1 MEGKNMKKMRKV
13 LTALVCGAMAL
24 TLTACGG
31 SSTSDSVVIMSENDL
46 MSLDS
51 RMATDGTSF
60 NVISAF
66 TDGLYGYAEDGTLA
80 LALADDVKVSDDQL
94 TYTFTLKDVKWSNG
108 DAVTAN
114 DFVYAWRTVIS
125 KNSEYAFL
133 LGSQGAN
140 IKNAQ
145 SVMDNGGDV
154 TTIGVTAKDD
164 KTLVVELD
172 AKCGFL
178 DKLLA
183 FPTFFPI
190 NEKFAEEQGDQYAN
204 STSALLSCGAFKL
217 DTWEVGTKVSLSK
230 NADYWDADTVKINN
244 LTINLAQDQSAAALQ
259 YDNGELD
266 YCVISSSLVDKYKEE
281 SFYSNIN
288 NGFLWYLFVNFEDET
303 LANENIRKG
312 LSAAINREDLCENVL
327 KDGSSPA
334 TGFVPAE
341 LCKTED
347 GTDFAEKNGDL
358 LAKNE
363 INYDTA
369 KAQEY
374 INAGLKELG
383 KSSVDITMVYGTDE
397 GVDDAATYLEQ
408 AFSKLDGVNFKL
420 VPTQKQSRINEYQ
433 EKGDFQL
440 SLTRW
445 GPDYADATTYLNNM
459 EKSQWGGN
467 NGGNNYGHYYNAKYD
482 ELMSKARAAS
492 EASERESLLLQANE
506 ILMEDVAI
514 IPIFSQGQAIL
525 SNPSLK
531 GLVHNAAGTPY
542 IYKYLTK

>member
-1 MEGKNMKKMRKV
+1 MKKIRKV
-13 LTALVCGAMAL
+13 LSALVCGAMAL

-31 SSTSDSVVIMSENDL
+31 SGSSDSVVLMSENDL

-60 NVISAF
+60 NIISAF
-66 TDGLYGYAEDGTLA
+66 TDGLYGYKEDGTLD
-80 LALADDVKVSDDQL
+80 LALADKVDVSKDQL
-94 TYTFTLKDVKWSNG
+94 KYTFTLKDAKWSNG

-114 DFVYAWRTVIS
+114 DFVYAWRTVIK

-145 SVMDNGGDV
+145 SVMDNGGNPD
-154 TTIGVTAKDD
+154 TIGVTAKDD

-204 STSALLSCGAFKL
+204 SVSGLLSCGAFKL
-217 DTWEVGTKVSLSK
+217 DAWEVGTKVTLSK

-266 YCVISSSLVDKYKEE
+266 YCIISSSLVDKYSAKD
-281 SFYSNIN
+281 FYGNIN
-288 NGFLWYLFVNFEDET
+288 NGFLWYLFVNFEDKT
-303 LANENIRKG
+303 MANENIRKG
-312 LSAAINREDLCENVL
+312 LSAAINREDLCQNVL

-334 TGFVPAE
+334 LGFVPAE
-341 LCKTED
+341 LTKTED
-347 GTDFAEKNGDL
+347 GTDFAEKSGDL
-358 LAKNE
+358 LAKNK
-363 INYDTA
+363 INFDKTQ
-369 KAQEY
+369 AQAY
-374 INAGLKELG
+374 IDAGLKELG
-383 KSSVDITMVYGTDE
+383 KSSIDVSMVYGTDE
-397 GVDDAATYLEQ
+397 AVDDVATYLEQ
-408 AFSKLDGVNFKL
+408 AFSSLKGINFKL
-420 VPTQKQSRINEYQ
+420 IPTQKQSRINEYQ
-433 EKGDFQL
+433 EKGNFQL

-482 ELMSKARAAS
+482 ELMKKAR
-492 EASERESLLLQANE
+492 EATKTTDRESLLLQANE

-514 IPIFSQGQAIL
+514 IPIFSQGQAVL
-525 SNPSLK
+525 TNPSLK

-542 IYKYLTK
+542 IYKYLTKE